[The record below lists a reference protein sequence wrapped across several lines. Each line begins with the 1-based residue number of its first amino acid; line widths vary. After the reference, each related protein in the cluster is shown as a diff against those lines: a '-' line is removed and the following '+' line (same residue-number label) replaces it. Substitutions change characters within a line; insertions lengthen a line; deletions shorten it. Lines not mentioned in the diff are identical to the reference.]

1 MIGDQDVVV
10 IGAGPVG
17 SCAAIETSRKGFK
30 TLIFEEHGRIGY
42 PNHCSGLLSSSGLKR
57 LNISLSDQLLQNKIY
72 RALIYSPSFQKLE
85 ISRERDNM
93 VVVDRELIDQ
103 NLASFAMKKG
113 AEYRMRHRVHQVS
126 IKNGS
131 SVHLKVKTGSNN
143 IKNYQTNVL
152 INCEGQRA
160 VIAHKI
166 GFKAPSRVFAFPG
179 AQYEVENGV
188 FEKDAVE
195 LYHGSKWA
203 PGFFGWIIP
212 KNESKAEVGVAC
224 KKIQGFPPRFFLERL
239 INHHPIAKKRF
250 ENINILK
257 VRGGFVPA
265 FGPTHQ
271 TVLGPI
277 LNAGDV
283 AGQAK
288 ATTGGGF
295 NIGCYCGRLAGMSAV
310 KYLQSPSKDL
320 KILKEYESEWKSR
333 FYRELWLMKHIRRSL
348 GNIEDKVL
356 DKGFKIAKQI
366 GIEEYLRKDV
376 DIDLHAVS
384 ILKKMINGHMI
395 TFGLLNSL
403 KILQGWVKSF

>member
-1 MIGDQDVVV
+1 MIGDQDVII

-17 SCAAIETSRKGFK
+17 SCAALETSKVDFN
-30 TLIFEEHGRIGY
+30 TLVFEEHSRIGY

-57 LNISLSDQLLQNKIY
+57 LNLSLSNQLIQNKIS
-72 RALIYSPSFQKLE
+72 RALIYSPSFESLE

-103 NLASFAMKKG
+103 RLANFAKKKG
-113 AEYRMRHRVHQVS
+113 AEFRLRHRVHRVS

-131 SVHLKVKTGSNN
+131 SVCLKVKIDSGNVEN
-143 IKNYQTNVL
+143 FKTNVL
-152 INCEGQRA
+152 INCEGQRSSVA
-160 VIAHKI
+160 RKL
-166 GFKAPSRVFAFPG
+166 GFRLPSRTFAIPG
-179 AQYEVENGV
+179 VQYEVENGI

-212 KNESKAEVGVAC
+212 KNESEAEVGVAC
-224 KKIQGFPPRFFLERL
+224 KKIEGFPPRFFLERL
-239 INHHPIAKKRF
+239 IKRHPIARKRLQ
-250 ENINILK
+250 NINILK
-257 VRGGFVPA
+257 IRGGYVPA
-265 FGPTHQ
+265 FGPAQQ

-295 NIGCYCGRLAGMSAV
+295 NIGCFCGRLAGISAV
-310 KYLQSPSKDL
+310 KYLRSSSKDL
-320 KILKEYESEWKSR
+320 KILKKYESEWKNR
-333 FYRELWLMKHIRRSL
+333 FFKELWLMKHIRRSL

-356 DKGFKIAKQI
+356 DKGFKIAKQV

-384 ILKKMINGHMI
+384 ILKKMMSGHMI
-395 TFGLLNSL
+395 AFGLLNSL
-403 KILQGWVKSF
+403 KILQGWIKSS